1 MPDRPDRKAKAKE
14 WLRRA
19 LAFAVFARRRY
30 IRDKCLRA
38 AASLSYTS
46 LLALVPVAA
55 IGFTMLS
62 AFPVF
67 AEFEEQIQDFIFENL
82 MPETINVAQE
92 YFNDF
97 IDNASKM
104 TVPGIIGLSIT
115 AMLLLASVESAIN
128 YIFRV
133 TKSRRIASRL
143 TMYWTIITLGPILLG
158 ASFSLSSYFISITQ
172 GGGGELMAGVVGR
185 VVRAVPAGLT
195 MIAFTLFYAVV
206 PNRPVRWWYAVIGG
220 VAAGGL
226 FSALRWGFGIY
237 LVYVPTY
244 QTIYGAMAIIPIF
257 LVWMYL
263 CWAVVLFGAEIA
275 ASLVDWEKV
284 ESRLEGMQKG

>member
-1 MPDRPDRKAKAKE
+1 MPESPKRTE
-14 WLRRA
+14 WVQRT
-19 LAFAVFARRRY
+19 LAFAIFTRRRF

-55 IGFTMLS
+55 IGFTVLS

-82 MPETINVAQE
+82 MPETINAAQG

-115 AMLLLASVESAIN
+115 AMLLLASVESALN

-133 TKSRRIASRL
+133 TKNRRLASRL
-143 TMYWTIITLGPILLG
+143 TMYWTIITLGPLLLG
-158 ASFSLSSYFISITQ
+158 ASFSLSSYFISFTQ
-172 GGGGELMAGVVGR
+172 GGGGELMAGVAGR
-185 VVRAVPAGLT
+185 LIRALPASLT
-195 MIAFTLFYAVV
+195 MVAFSLFYIVV
-206 PNRPVRWWYAVIGG
+206 PNRPVRWWYAVLGG
-220 VAAGGL
+220 VVAGGL
-226 FSALRWGFGIY
+226 FSGLRWGFGIY

-244 QTIYGAMAIIPIF
+244 QTIYGAVAIIPIF
-257 LVWMYL
+257 LVWMYM
-263 CWAVVLFGAEIA
+263 CWAVVLFGAEIVA
-275 ASLVDWEKV
+275 ALVDWEKV
-284 ESRLEGMQKG
+284 ETRLSSFQKI

>member
-1 MPDRPDRKAKAKE
+1 V
-14 WLRRA
+14 RRA
-19 LAFAVFARRRY
+19 LAFGVFARRRY

-128 YIFRV
+128 TIFRV
-133 TKSRRIASRL
+133 SKNRRFASRL

-158 ASFSLSSYFISITQ
+158 ASFSLSSYIISMTQ
-172 GGGGELMAGVVGR
+172 GADGGGDFLAGIAGR
-185 VVRAVPAGLT
+185 LVRALPAVMT
-195 MIAFTLFYAVV
+195 MVAFTLFYAVV
-206 PNRPVRWWYAVIGG
+206 PNRPVRWGYAVLGG
-220 VAAGGL
+220 VVAGGL

-237 LVYVPTY
+237 LIYVPTY

-263 CWAVVLFGAEIA
+263 CWAVILFGAEIV
-275 ASLVDWEKV
+275 ASLVDWEKI
-284 ESRLEGMQKG
+284 ESRLVGIQKVDPV